1 MDHQEKI
8 TALREFFDN
17 ETENIL
23 SDEDLEA
30 LLRLTYPNRHVILDF
45 EDENTRIEVLAL
57 FRKFPFTDVM
67 DYLSNAV
74 NFEDLV
80 LNSPLMADARKAVKE
95 KREILSRDLPGA
107 KIGPGK
113 CPHCGHDEILRTEVQ
128 TASADEPMRIIEECT
143 QCRRIKRG

>member
-1 MDHQEKI
+1 MDHREKI
-8 TALREFFDN
+8 TVLRDFFDN
-17 ETENIL
+17 ETENIP

-30 LLRLTYPNRHVILDF
+30 LLRLTYPNRRVILDF
-45 EDENTRIEVLAL
+45 EDKNTRIEVLAL
-57 FRKFPFTDVM
+57 FRKFSFTDVM
-67 DYLSNAV
+67 EYLSNAM

-113 CPHCGHDEILRTEVQ
+113 CSHCGHEELLRTEVQ
-128 TASADEPMRIIEECT
+128 TASADEPMRITYECT
-143 QCRRIKRG
+143 QCRRLLPG